1 MRKLILVG
9 IVLLAFAGIGAASA
23 AVNLVKNGGFE
34 TPVNAIAWDVY
45 PDSTPFLEW
54 HVELGLGSPDPVPST
69 GGPTLEIQR
78 EDAIGLKPSEGF
90 QFAEL
95 DSYANVKI
103 SQMITLSTTRKYH
116 ISFNQSCRDND
127 NGLPSILGV
136 YLNDALLSRTYC
148 GGTSNP
154 APLIWTLHTIDVIPG
169 ADGPAK
175 LTFADEGISNSYG
188 VLLDDVRLEENGVKQ
203 VPIPEFPAIALPV
216 GFIVGVLGAVFY
228 IRSTRE
234 Q

>member
-9 IVLLAFAGIGAASA
+9 IVLLALAGIGTASA
-23 AVNLVKNGGFE
+23 AANLIKNGGFE
-34 TPVNAIAWDVY
+34 APVNAHAWDVY
-45 PDSTPFLEW
+45 FDSTPFLEW
-54 HVELGLGSPDPVPST
+54 HVELGLGSPNPVPT
-69 GGPTLEIQR
+69 TVLPTLEIQN
-78 EDAIGLKPSEGF
+78 ENAIGLKPAEGL

-95 DSYANVKI
+95 DSYANVNI
-103 SQMITLSTTRKYH
+103 SQVITLNTAKKYH
-116 ISFNQSCRDND
+116 ISFNQSCRDDD

-136 YLNDALLSRTYC
+136 YLNDALLSKTYC

-154 APLIWTLHTIDVIPG
+154 APRIWTLHTIDVIP
-169 ADGPAK
+169 AANGPAK

-188 VLLDDVRLEENGVKQ
+188 VLLDDVKLEDDGIQQ
-203 VPIPEFPAIALPV
+203 VPIPEFPAVALPV

-234 Q
+234 S